1 MALRKKIY
9 YPDSQIENGLFTKG
23 KEWMTIEDWKE
34 YVGYYHKYSTGEVFT
49 EREWD
54 LFKSK
59 KLVSYR
65 DRSDSYFK
73 YLDLKKYVVI
83 NQNKTEVLGAN
94 IFSRYSAPRAV
105 KRIPSQIEVNE
116 GFMTRYF
123 VIKLNEPSK
132 VCYEI
137 AESETKTFKTKNTG
151 INQYLYDIIK
161 IPWKINGLEFD
172 KYENGLLKYPGI
184 VDSNLR
190 IIERYSKKFP
200 ILKKILTNPREHSK
214 YNR

>member
-23 KEWMTIEDWKE
+23 KEWMTIDNWKE

-105 KRIPSQIEVNE
+105 KRTPSQIEINE

-123 VIKLNEPSK
+123 VIKLNEPGSI
-132 VCYEI
+132 CYEI

-151 INQYLYDIIK
+151 INQYLYDIIE

>member
-123 VIKLNEPSK
+123 VIKLNEP
-132 VCYEI
+132 VNICYEI